1 MSKRITR
8 RTALTGLAGFAAA
21 AVSPAPAISQS
32 GRPITLMHGFTPG
45 ANVDI
50 TARIIAD
57 GLSKRLGQ
65 TVVVETR
72 VGAGGTVAAA
82 AVARMDPDGHT
93 LLIVPSGHPVAA
105 GLYKQLSYN
114 VIDNFTF
121 ISMLTENPFIMV
133 TYLDHPAKTAAD
145 IIKAARADPGKLTY
159 GTAGNGTGMHLASE
173 LFVAMGQ
180 VKIQHVPYRG
190 SPQAITD
197 LIANRIDFQVDTPQV
212 LLPFLA
218 DGRLRPIAITANKPF
233 FALPDV
239 PTIES
244 SGDLPGYA
252 VTGWLGL
259 GAPAGLAP
267 EIVSKLNAEVRAIL
281 TDPVVVDRL
290 RKLGADVT
298 PTTPDAFK
306 ARVTADVAKWNKV
319 INDANIP
326 KV

>member
-1 MSKRITR
+1 MNKRITR
-8 RTALTGLAGFAAA
+8 RTALAGLAAA
-21 AVSPAPAISQS
+21 AAFPAPAISQS

-50 TARIIAD
+50 TARIVAE

-65 TVVVETR
+65 TIVVETR

-93 LLIVPSGHPVAA
+93 LFIVPSGHPVAA

-114 VIDNFTF
+114 VLDDFTF
-121 ISMLTENPFIMV
+121 ISMLTENPFIMA
-133 TYLDHPAKTAAD
+133 TYPDHPAKTAAD
-145 IIKAARADPGKLTY
+145 VIKAARADPGKMTY

-173 LFVAMGQ
+173 LFVAMAN

-197 LIANRIDFQVDTPQV
+197 LIAKRVDFQVDTPQV

-218 DGRLRPIAITANKPF
+218 DGRLRPIAITSNKPF
-233 FALPDV
+233 FALPGV

-259 GAPAGLAP
+259 GAPAGLPPDLVA
-267 EIVSKLNAEVRAIL
+267 KLNTEVRAVL
-281 TDPVVVDRL
+281 TDAAVVERL
-290 RKLGADVT
+290 RKLGADLT
-298 PTTPDAFK
+298 PTTPEAFK
-306 ARVTADVAKWNKV
+306 ARVAADVAKWTKV